1 MAEIIAVI
9 PARKGSLRV
18 PNKNIRN
25 LDGHPLISYSI
36 QSAINSRIFQSIIV
50 ASDSDLICDIGNY
63 YGATKSIKRSE
74 SDASSTSLDIEW
86 LKNLDNAGDLSSE
99 FFAILR
105 PTSPLRSENL
115 IKRCVDAFIVSQA
128 DSLRTISKVTEHPG
142 KMWRLGEGELM
153 YPYLKQEEFLHAT
166 HAMQYQSLEEL
177 FVQTSVLEIAKTSN
191 IKSTESRE
199 GNIVMGYVTEGIESH
214 SIDSEEDFDYLKYLV
229 SNNPKLLPVIDKP
242 PIRLTV

>member
-36 QSAINSRIFQSIIV
+36 QSAINSKIFKSIIV
-50 ASDSDLICDIGNY
+50 ASDSDLICEIGNY
-63 YGATKSIKRSE
+63 YGATKSIKRDAA
-74 SDASSTSLDIEW
+74 DASSTSLDIEW
-86 LKNLDNAGDLSSE
+86 LKNLDYAGELNSE

-115 IKRCVDAFIVSQA
+115 IKRCIDAFIISQA

-142 KMWRLGEGELM
+142 KMWRLGNGGIIH
-153 YPYLKQEEFLHAT
+153 PFLKQEKFSHAT

-191 IKSTESRE
+191 IKSTASRE
-199 GNIVMGYVTEGIESH
+199 GNTVMGFVTEGIESH
-214 SIDSEEDFDYLKYLV
+214 SIDSEEDFEYLKYLV
-229 SNNPKLLPVIDKP
+229 SINPKLLPVIDKP
-242 PIRLTV
+242 PTRLTL